1 MRVKPVHRPGD
12 MRSSV
17 RRPRTITDCDRLP
30 VAGPEDFDV
39 TTSQTAGAALRRR
52 RTPSGGT
59 AVRRTPAQ
67 RAPELAPL
75 ALDELRAY
83 RQELIAEE
91 SRVSYWRRI
100 LQARLDLVIGDETSL
115 DRLRTVLSDHQQ
127 NSRRL
132 AMLPPDGA
140 AGLPPLPDL
149 AVLWQTE
156 HGGDAD
162 GTLVASL
169 EAAEQELSTY
179 RRSLHDRLDAATGE
193 LISRYRDEPA
203 LALRAL
209 PLPRTAECGVA

>member
-1 MRVKPVHRPGD
+1 MSISTTQLAAAGTGTRRTRRAGGRPGT
-12 MRSSV
+12 
-17 RRPRTITDCDRLP
+17 RPAER
-30 VAGPEDFDV
+30 VAH
-39 TTSQTAGAALRRR
+39 LRHL
-52 RTPSGGT
+52 S
-59 AVRRTPAQ
+59 
-67 RAPELAPL
+67 
-75 ALDELRAY
+75 LDELRAY
-83 RQELIAEE
+83 RQELITEE

-156 HGGDAD
+156 NGGDAD